1 MKILENIHQV
11 DGVVGNSYIII
22 EENGLILVDTGM
34 PKSQKKI
41 LNYINSIDHK
51 PEDVKQIVL
60 THAHIDHVGSA
71 LKLKQLTNAKIMIHE
86 EDAPY
91 VTGEKQFNVN
101 RGLLMRMFSS
111 FMKFETFS
119 PDIKIKENDK
129 ISDFLVIHV
138 PGHTPGSIAL
148 YNEKNRVM
156 FVGDLLRFM
165 NGNVQGPPEQFTL
178 DMNLA
183 KKSIEK
189 ILNYDF
195 QIMLSGHGDPLKENA
210 REKVKE
216 FYEKFR

>member
-11 DGVVGNSYIII
+11 DGVDGNSYIII
-22 EENGLILVDTGM
+22 DSNGITIVDTGM
-34 PKSQKKI
+34 PKSHRKI
-41 LNYINSIDHK
+41 LNYIDSIGYK

-71 LKLKQLTNAKIMIHE
+71 LKLKQMTKAKVMIHE
-86 EDAPY
+86 EDAQY
-91 VTGEKQFNVN
+91 VTGEKQFEVN
-101 RGLLMRMFSS
+101 RGFLMKMFSS

-119 PDIKIKENDK
+119 PDIKLKENDK
-129 ISDFLVIHV
+129 IGDFLVIHV

-148 YNEKNRVM
+148 YNEKNGVI
-156 FVGDLLRFM
+156 FVGDLLMFM
-165 NGNVQGPPEQFTL
+165 DGDVYGPPEEYTL
-178 DMNLA
+178 DMDLA

-195 QIMLSGHGDPLKENA
+195 KIMLSGHGDPLKENA

-216 FYEKFR
+216 FYENFR